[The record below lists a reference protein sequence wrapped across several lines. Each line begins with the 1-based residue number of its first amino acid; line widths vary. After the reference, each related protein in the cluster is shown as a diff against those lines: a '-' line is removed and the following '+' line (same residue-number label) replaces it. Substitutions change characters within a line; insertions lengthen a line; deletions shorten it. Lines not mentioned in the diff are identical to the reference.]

1 MFESALLAGNAAV
14 GAIKAMDPAD
24 VPKNF
29 AVMTDNTPDGTG
41 FGNGTVAGLKA
52 AGYNVVTYE
61 QFSATGT
68 PDFSSIILKF
78 KEMNVDGMV
87 TLIDPAGGI
96 TFVKQMKQGDWSPK
110 FIFGYKGFWPS
121 DFANTLG
128 ADANYIGHDGFW
140 SETFPFPY
148 AKELGAAYSADFN
161 GDTSNSVGLYYAAVQ
176 ILATAIERAGTAEPG
191 PVRVQGFNGSF
202 PGSTM
207 GVSVYGAYYPEAPG
221 IAHIPFVA
229 DQWQPDKKRTVIFP
243 TEFSQGPM
251 MTFVPWDQ
259 R

>member
-1 MFESALLAGNAAV
+1 
-14 GAIKAMDPAD
+14 MDPAD

-128 ADANYIGHDGFW
+128 PDSNYVGHDGFW

-148 AKELGAAYSADFN
+148 AKELGAAYTADFN

-176 ILATAIERAGTAEPG
+176 ILAMAIERAGTAEPG
-191 PVRVQGFNGSF
+191 PVRDQVFNGTF
-202 PGSTM
+202 PGTTM
-207 GVSVYGAYYPEAPG
+207 GDITYGTFYPDAPG

-229 DQWQPDKKRTVIFP
+229 DQWQPDKKRMVIFP
-243 TEFSQGPM
+243 TEFNQGPM
-251 MTFVPWDQ
+251 QTFVPWDQ